1 MAKIK
6 VCMCE
11 SYTTITAKEWIEIDS
26 DMYEETKGMSAEELE
41 DYIQENYMEMKPT
54 PNVTAEQTQWI
65 TSLSNELDNMDIMHD
80 KIKNEDYWLEFKD
93 VDECEDCDED
103 YDVSEEEE

>member
-11 SYTTITAKEWIEIDS
+11 SYTTILAKEWIEIDS

-41 DYIQENYMEMKPT
+41 EYIQENYDEMKPT
-54 PNVTAEQTQWI
+54 PNME
-65 TSLSNELDNMDIMHD
+65 NEWVYTLRDELNEMDIMHD
-80 KIKNEDYWLEFKD
+80 KIKNEESWLEFKQS
-93 VDECEDCDED
+93 DECEDCDDEED
-103 YDVSEEEE
+103 FDVEEEE